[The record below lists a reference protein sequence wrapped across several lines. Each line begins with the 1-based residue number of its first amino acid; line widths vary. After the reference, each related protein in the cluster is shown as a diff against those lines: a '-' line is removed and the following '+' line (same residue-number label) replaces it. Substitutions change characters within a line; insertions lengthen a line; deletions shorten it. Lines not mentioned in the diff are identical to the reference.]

1 MMDLTDPPIPVIPK
15 AALVFLVCRTSRMMI
30 MRVRTLSKAEFERDI
45 RADQ

>member
-1 MMDLTDPPIPVIPK
+1 MMDLDDPPIPVIPK

-30 MRVRTLSKAEFERDI
+30 MRVRTLSETEIERDV